1 MQLDKI
7 MNEPATRAELENQ
20 LSILNTLLPISEGRV
35 KQLRLAEKEQLEIK
49 LALFDNVAPEDEII
63 FHIEDESP
71 RTIEIDTFD
80 IRKVEIAVNP
90 PRPLGTPPR
99 EGNRTANEKLADR
112 HKFTSSLYRDQTEA
126 NQSQNPMEGI
136 FLLLA
141 GTY

>member
-1 MQLDKI
+1 MELDKI

-20 LSILNTLLPISEGRV
+20 LSILNTLLPISEGKIKELRIAV
-35 KQLRLAEKEQLEIK
+35 KENIELL

-71 RTIEIDTFD
+71 RTIEMDTLD
-80 IRKVEIAVNP
+80 IRDLEINTVRP
-90 PRPLGTPPR
+90 P
-99 EGNRTANEKLADR
+99 RTANEILADR

-136 FLLLA
+136 FLGLA

>member
-20 LSILNTLLPISEGRV
+20 LSILNTLLPISEGKIKELRIAV
-35 KQLRLAEKEQLEIK
+35 KENIELL

-71 RTIEIDTFD
+71 RTIEMDTFD
-80 IRKVEIAVNP
+80 IRDFEINTVRP
-90 PRPLGTPPR
+90 P
-99 EGNRTANEKLADR
+99 RTANEKLADR
-112 HKFTSSLYRDQTEA
+112 HKFSSSLYLEKTEA

-136 FLLLA
+136 FLGLA

>member
-71 RTIEIDTFD
+71 RTIEMDTFD
-80 IRKVEIAVNP
+80 IRDFEINTVRP
-90 PRPLGTPPR
+90 P
-99 EGNRTANEKLADR
+99 RTANEKLADR
-112 HKFTSSLYRDQTEA
+112 HKFSSSLYLEKTEA

-136 FLLLA
+136 FLGLA

>member
-63 FHIEDESP
+63 VNVEDEST
-71 RTIEIDTFD
+71 RTIEMDTLD
-80 IRKVEIAVNP
+80 IRDLEINTVRP
-90 PRPLGTPPR
+90 P
-99 EGNRTANEKLADR
+99 RTANEILADR

>member
-7 MNEPATRAELENQ
+7 LNEPATRAELENQ
-20 LSILNTLLPISEGRV
+20 LSILNTLLPISEGKIKELRIAV
-35 KQLRLAEKEQLEIK
+35 KENIELL

-71 RTIEIDTFD
+71 RTIEMDTFD
-80 IRKVEIAVNP
+80 IRDFEINTVRP
-90 PRPLGTPPR
+90 P
-99 EGNRTANEKLADR
+99 RTANEKLADR
-112 HKFTSSLYRDQTEA
+112 HKFSSSLYLEKTEA

-136 FLLLA
+136 FLGLA

>member
-20 LSILNTLLPISEGRV
+20 LSILNTLLPISEGKIKELRIAV
-35 KQLRLAEKEQLEIK
+35 KENIELL

-71 RTIEIDTFD
+71 RTIEMDTLD
-80 IRKVEIAVNP
+80 IRDLEINTVRP
-90 PRPLGTPPR
+90 P
-99 EGNRTANEKLADR
+99 RTANEILADR

-136 FLLLA
+136 FLGLA